1 MPRLVTAVLGLVCLG
16 VTSPALSQSR
26 IVPQVPVASCGYAD
40 SLLSTD
46 WERASVT
53 ASRGPDGRVHLTS
66 AVPGVIRTTIE
77 MNVSVEYRDSVP
89 PRDPYGTLKMTVFND
104 RGLAQALIRPDTTAL
119 VLVLDDTLS
128 FNLGNPIESE
138 VRGATRGSHL
148 SINANLPRNPFLAL
162 ARAKKGRAEVAGR
175 SYPIGRQLLRAM
187 SRTYRAAICIHPDS
201 LPELRL

>member
-1 MPRLVTAVLGLVCLG
+1 M
-16 VTSPALSQSR
+16 
-26 IVPQVPVASCGYAD
+26 IEASLRP
-40 SLLSTD
+40 SS
-46 WERASVT
+46 
-53 ASRGPDGRVHLTS
+53 GP
-66 AVPGVIRTTIE
+66 I
-77 MNVSVEYRDSVP
+77 P
-89 PRDPYGTLKMTVFND
+89 P
-104 RGLAQALIRPDTTAL
+104 L